1 MDGGLKIG
9 ELARRAGVTAKAI
22 RLYERKAILP
32 TATRAANGYRLY
44 GDETVDMLRF
54 IKQAA
59 GLGLTLAEIKD
70 IIVIRRGGLPPC
82 THVQQ
87 LLRDK
92 AVELDR
98 KLKDLVDV
106 RRRIGQS
113 LRAWKRR
120 PATGRTV
127 CPHIHTP
134 AGRGRSRE
142 VVLATSLPT
151 VPPNGRRGKRGR
163 LDAGNERRRTG

>member
-1 MDGGLKIG
+1 MKGGLKIG
-9 ELARRAGVTAKAI
+9 QLARKAGVTPKAI

-32 TATRAANGYRLY
+32 AATRAANGYRVY
-44 GDETVDMLRF
+44 GDEVVDTLRF

-70 IIVIRRGGLPPC
+70 IIVIRQGGRPPC

-92 AVELDR
+92 ADELDR

-113 LRAWKRR
+113 LGAWKRR

-142 VVLATSLPT
+142 VVLSTSRPT
-151 VPPNGRRGKRGR
+151 VLPDGGRGKRGS
-163 LDAGNERRRTG
+163 LDASTTRRRTG